1 MLYQLI
7 LTDPGLSYD
16 NFSED
21 FHIGLFETERQA
33 EDTALYYL
41 KNIKG
46 FCDFPCT
53 YRIVKKEVVGG
64 FNNSNPDFI
73 WMVQGWNLNENL
85 DEIDI
90 IESPGFLTEQQ
101 AGSELQV
108 LSGMVF
114 RQIQNRRIGMV

>member
-7 LTDPGLSYD
+7 LTDLELSYD

-41 KNIKG
+41 KSIKG

-64 FNNSNPDFI
+64 FNNRNPDFI

-90 IESPGFLTEQQ
+90 TIIRETHIKNMYWKPHILT
-101 AGSELQV
+101 G
-108 LSGMVF
+108 
-114 RQIQNRRIGMV
+114 